1 MERPPPIHL
10 SMAGQRKAPRDP
22 REDRR
27 RGGYEVIV
35 RGPDG
40 RARFERVRSA
50 SAYRERVK
58 GMKPSNTITIDELAR
73 LLDT

>member
-1 MERPPPIHL
+1 
-10 SMAGQRKAPRDP
+10 MAAQRKAPRGP

-40 RARFERVRSA
+40 RARFERVRNA
-50 SAYRERVK
+50 SAYRERIK
-58 GMKPSNTITIDELAR
+58 GMKPSTANTITIDELAR

>member
-1 MERPPPIHL
+1 
-10 SMAGQRKAPRDP
+10 MAGQRKALRRPH
-22 REDRR
+22 EDRR

-40 RARFERVRSA
+40 RARFERVRSVA
-50 SAYRERVK
+50 AYRERIK
-58 GMKPSNTITIDELAR
+58 GMRPSSQNTISIDELAR

>member
-1 MERPPPIHL
+1 
-10 SMAGQRKAPRDP
+10 MAGQYKASGKAPRGP

-40 RARFERVRSA
+40 RSRFERVRSV

-58 GMKPSNTITIDELAR
+58 GMSANTITIDELAR

>member
-1 MERPPPIHL
+1 
-10 SMAGQRKAPRDP
+10 MAGQRKAQRGS
-22 REDRR
+22 REDGR

-40 RARFERVRSA
+40 RARFERVRDVG
-50 SAYRERVK
+50 AYRELITRTK
-58 GMKPSNTITIDELAR
+58 SSTRNTISIDEIAR

>member
-1 MERPPPIHL
+1 
-10 SMAGQRKAPRDP
+10 MAGQYKASGKAPRGP

-40 RARFERVRSA
+40 RARFEQVRTV

-58 GMKPSNTITIDELAR
+58 GMKPSNANTITIDELAR

>member
-1 MERPPPIHL
+1 
-10 SMAGQRKAPRDP
+10 MAGQRKAPHDP
-22 REDRR
+22 RGDRR

-58 GMKPSNTITIDELAR
+58 GLKRSNANTITIDELAR

>member
-1 MERPPPIHL
+1 MPIHL
-10 SMAGQRKAPRDP
+10 SMAGQYKASGKAPRGP

-40 RARFERVRSA
+40 RARFERVRSV

-58 GMKPSNTITIDELAR
+58 GMNANTITIDELAR